1 MIRPAIA
8 ALLLP
13 IAGPAVAQQAPGSA
27 PAVSSEQDGEL
38 EARFAGMD
46 RDGDGAVS
54 QAEFTLAATDG
65 MRRLAANGGPAAGA
79 VGTAGLSLTAARAID
94 GLFAKLDGNGD
105 GSLSLAE
112 VRSGRDRMR
121 VE

>member
-1 MIRPAIA
+1 
-8 ALLLP
+8 
-13 IAGPAVAQQAPGSA
+13 
-27 PAVSSEQDGEL
+27 
-38 EARFAGMD
+38 MD

-65 MRRLAANGGPAAGA
+65 MRRLAATGGPAAGA
-79 VGTAGLSLTAARAID
+79 VGPAGLSLTAARAID